1 VAVLPAADLGW
12 SDIGSWDA
20 LFSVLQADENGN
32 IILHSETLQLDA
44 SQSLILS
51 ENKDR
56 LITTIG
62 VRDLIIIDTG
72 DVLLVCNRADAQK
85 VRDAVNQLKKTG
97 QNRYL

>member
-1 VAVLPAADLGW
+1 
-12 SDIGSWDA
+12 
-20 LFSVLQADENGN
+20 LQADENGN